1 MSHVQEFFR
10 MPPSERD
17 HIPAFRIAL
26 GVAIPLLTLL
36 FIDRL
41 DLAVYAA
48 FGAFTGIYARF
59 ESPRSRLLRQ
69 SIAGTVL
76 VGCVAIGALLS
87 TLQASMWVMIAVTA
101 LVSGAGAAIALRWN
115 LKPGGSIFF
124 VFATSALASSPD
136 SGPVPVAVAVAGASA
151 CVSILLGA
159 VAHLVGERMPPGV
172 TTHLVFPTR
181 GDLLAHA
188 ARFTVAPLLAGLA
201 GGIST
206 GAHPLLTHSYWSMVA
221 AVALITPPHR
231 SARIKRGMHRMVGTL
246 GGLVVT
252 AFLLS
257 FPNLPWQLVVWVIIL
272 QFLAEVFV
280 LRHYSMALL
289 FITPLA
295 LLMTQLG
302 MPQPVP
308 GLLISRAVE
317 TAIGVLVGVLV
328 VIFGFPEERFAAAAQ
343 TNLPEEGPAQD
354 D

>member
-36 FIDRL
+36 LIDRL
-41 DLAVYAA
+41 DLAAYAA

-69 SIAGTVL
+69 SIAGAVL
-76 VGCVAIGALLS
+76 VGCVGVGALLS
-87 TLQASMWVMIAVTA
+87 SLQASMWLLIVVTA

-124 VFATSALASSPD
+124 IFATGALGSSPGG
-136 SGPVPVAVAVAGASA
+136 GPVLVAVAVAGASV
-151 CVSILLGA
+151 CLSIVFGA

-172 TTHLVFPTR
+172 TPQVVAPSR
-181 GDLLAHA
+181 GDLLSHT
-188 ARFTVAPLLAGLA
+188 ARFTVAPLLAGVA
-201 GGIST
+201 GSIST
-206 GAHPLLTHSYWSMVA
+206 GALPLLSHSYWAMVA

-231 SARIKRGMHRMVGTL
+231 SARIKRGLHRMVGTL
-246 GGLVVT
+246 GGVLVT

-257 FPNLPWQLVVWVIIL
+257 FPSQPWQLVVWVVIL

-302 MPQPVP
+302 MPEPVP
-308 GLLISRAVE
+308 ELLISRAVE
-317 TAIGVLVGVLV
+317 TAIGVSVGVLV
-328 VIFGFPEERFAAAAQ
+328 VIFGFRKETGQP
-343 TNLPEEGPAQD
+343 
-354 D
+354 

>member
-1 MSHVQEFFR
+1 M
-10 MPPSERD
+10 
-17 HIPAFRIAL
+17 
-26 GVAIPLLTLL
+26 
-36 FIDRL
+36 
-41 DLAVYAA
+41 
-48 FGAFTGIYARF
+48 
-59 ESPRSRLLRQ
+59 
-69 SIAGTVL
+69 
-76 VGCVAIGALLS
+76 
-87 TLQASMWVMIAVTA
+87 
-101 LVSGAGAAIALRWN
+101 
-115 LKPGGSIFF
+115 
-124 VFATSALASSPD
+124 
-136 SGPVPVAVAVAGASA
+136 
-151 CVSILLGA
+151 
-159 VAHLVGERMPPGV
+159 
-172 TTHLVFPTR
+172 
-181 GDLLAHA
+181 
-188 ARFTVAPLLAGLA
+188 
-201 GGIST
+201 
-206 GAHPLLTHSYWSMVA
+206 
-221 AVALITPPHR
+221 
-231 SARIKRGMHRMVGTL
+231 
-246 GGLVVT
+246 VT